1 MLRGGAERGYASLT
15 FNQTGD
21 KIASVSTSPDFLLT
35 VWDWAFERV
44 ALHTKA
50 FGQVREINIEF
61 MFIKQLLIAYFQSLN
76 DNKHS
81 LLGNNLTPWKNYKK
95 ILHTCSV

>member
-35 VWDWAFERV
+35 VWDWAYERV

-50 FGQVREINIEF
+50 FGQVREN
-61 MFIKQLLIAYFQSLN
+61 QY
-76 DNKHS
+76 
-81 LLGNNLTPWKNYKK
+81 
-95 ILHTCSV
+95 